1 MLQYG
6 DAMRR
11 RVPVLLVLVVLAAGA
26 TAIAQESGP
35 PASEPDV
42 RAREVFRMPGVCEVG
57 DRVTVRVN
65 PSGALLASVRI
76 HVAGLEVVRMTGVQN
91 PASATVRLPVRDRT
105 RVTATGDT
113 IGGQALYR
121 TRIYRR
127 CAPPPVVPR
136 RPVIGGGED

>member
-1 MLQYG
+1 L
-6 DAMRR
+6 A
-11 RVPVLLVLVVLAAGA
+11 VFAAGA
-26 TAIAQESGP
+26 TAVAQDGDK

-42 RAREVFRMPGVCEVG
+42 RASEVFRMTGVCAAD

-76 HVAGLEVVRMTGVQN
+76 HVAGLQVLEMTGVEN
-91 PASATVRLPVRDRT
+91 PASATVRLPAARDRT

-121 TRIYRR
+121 TRIYGR
-127 CAPPPVVPR
+127 CAPPAPVQGP
-136 RPVIGGGED
+136 PVIGGGED

>member
-1 MLQYG
+1 
-6 DAMRR
+6 MRR
-11 RVPVLLVLVVLAAGA
+11 HVPVLLVLAVLAAGA
-26 TAIAQESGP
+26 TAIAQGTGQP
-35 PASEPDV
+35 TSEPDV
-42 RAREVFRMPGVCEVG
+42 RAREVFRMPGVCDAS

-91 PASATVRLPVRDRT
+91 PASATVRLPARDRT

-121 TRIYRR
+121 TRIYGR
-127 CAPPPVVPR
+127 CAPPVVPR

>member
-1 MLQYG
+1 
-6 DAMRR
+6 MRR
-11 RVPVLLVLVVLAAGA
+11 VRVLLVLTVLAAAA
-26 TAIAQESGP
+26 TAVARGGDQ
-35 PASEPDV
+35 PAGEPDV
-42 RAREVFRMPGVCEVG
+42 RSNQVFRMPGICEASE
-57 DRVTVRVN
+57 RVTVRVN

-76 HVAGLEVVRMTGVQN
+76 HVAGLEVVEMTGVEN
-91 PASATVRLPVRDRT
+91 PASATVRLPSTRDRT

-127 CAPPPVVPR
+127 CVPPPVPR

>member
-1 MLQYG
+1 
-6 DAMRR
+6 MRR

-91 PASATVRLPVRDRT
+91 PASATVRLPPQRDRT
-105 RVTATGDT
+105 RVTAAGDT

-121 TRIYRR
+121 TRIY
-127 CAPPPVVPR
+127 
-136 RPVIGGGED
+136 GSL